1 MKEKFMFFSI
11 GTFVYSLFYAFC
23 LYKNISGIT
32 FPFFVCGTFV
42 FFGLCLGK
50 LGMSIKKGSIFYMVS
65 ALLLGVSSCL
75 TDDYKIYIPN
85 MLFVFALFILFLIHQ
100 FQEDDKWNLGKYL
113 IVICEVGFGAI
124 GEIGA
129 PFIDCVQYAKEND
142 KGSFMKI
149 VYALIGLV
157 VSIPLIFII
166 CVLLISADAVF
177 RDLAERIFDSVNF
190 GNICG
195 VFFTIVFVFFAVYCV
210 FAYFLKGKIQ
220 NEVSDNRV
228 LEPII
233 AISVNVV
240 LAGIYIIFSV
250 IQILYLFIG
259 NMTLPEG
266 YTYAGYARE
275 GFFQLL
281 AVCIINL
288 FLVVFCMAF
297 FKDSKILKGLL
308 TVISVCTYIMTA
320 SSAMRMIIYI
330 RYYYWTYLRIA
341 VLWTL
346 AAIVF
351 LITGIL
357 IQIYKKEF
365 RLFRYCLIVI
375 ACFYITFAYA
385 RPDYMVAKLNVANME
400 PGQQNEFY
408 LGEHYNDYQYLKNLS
423 VDAVPAMEEL
433 FAENPEFYEEYKN
446 RHTVE
451 NTIRGFN
458 FSRFFAS
465 KWE

>member
-1 MKEKFMFFSI
+1 MKEKFLFFSI

-50 LGMSIKKGSIFYMVS
+50 LGMSIKKGSIFYIVS
-65 ALLLGVSSCL
+65 ALLLGISSCL
-75 TDDYKIYIPN
+75 TADYKIYVPN

-100 FQEDDKWNLGKYL
+100 FQEDSKWNLGKYL
-113 IVICEVGFGAI
+113 LVICEVGFGAF

-129 PFIDCVQYAKEND
+129 PFTHCVQYAKEND
-142 KGSFMKI
+142 KGSFMK
-149 VYALIGLV
+149 VLYALLGLV
-157 VSIPLIFII
+157 VSVPLIFII
-166 CVLLISADAVF
+166 TILLISADAVF
-177 RDLAERIFDSVNF
+177 RDLADRILGAISF
-190 GNICG
+190 GNIFG
-195 VFFTIVFVFFAVYCV
+195 VSFTVVAVFFAVYCV
-210 FAYFLKGKIQ
+210 FSYFLKGRIQ
-220 NEVSDNRV
+220 NEVSDSRV

-233 AISVNVV
+233 AISVNTV
-240 LAGIYIIFSV
+240 LAIIYIVFSV

-259 NMTLPEG
+259 KMALPEG

-288 FLVVFCMAF
+288 LLVVFCMAF

-365 RLFRYCLIVI
+365 RLFRYCLVVI

-385 RPDYMVAKLNVANME
+385 RPDYMVAKLNVENME
-400 PGQQNEFY
+400 PGMQSEFY
-408 LGEHYNDYQYLKNLS
+408 LGEHYNDYRYLRGLS
-423 VDAVPAMEEL
+423 VDAMPAMQEL
-433 FAENPEFYEEYKN
+433 FEKDPSFYAEYKN
-446 RHTVE
+446 RHSVE

-458 FSRFFAS
+458 FSKYYAS
-465 KWE
+465 KVK